1 MLNDK
6 VKAKGVVHFVL
17 TDEHGNVK
25 EQHEQNLVVNTGL
38 AYIASR
44 MFGTAKSVM
53 SHMAVG
59 TGTTAAA
66 AADSALQTES
76 ARVALTSST
85 IVTTNATYDAIQYV
99 ATFGAGTPN
108 GGATIA
114 EAGIFNSSTANAGTM
129 LCRVRFNEVNKANSD
144 VIVITWNVTIQ

>member
-1 MLNDK
+1 MTTTTMNYYK
-6 VKAKGVVHFVL
+6 VTEIEFDFDYEDLTQEEKDVIIQDTMSCLWTSPSEEEL
-17 TDEHGNVK
+17 TDTITN
-25 EQHEQNLVVNTGL
+25 NTVQ
-38 AYIASR
+38 YI
-44 MFGTAKSVM
+44 
-53 SHMAVG
+53 
-59 TGTTAAA
+59 
-66 AADSALQTES
+66 
-76 ARVALTSST
+76 
-85 IVTTNATYDAIQYV
+85 